1 MPQRRIS
8 GLLRSIALPL
18 GERFQTE
25 EERAGPADTGDL
37 SRYLRERA
45 EPFTVEI
52 KAIVQH
58 RHTMSDSVPFSN
70 QDGSRLQSSS
80 GWLSQRASLR
90 PVPAPALEQA
100 ASGRF
105 EAADRFFLQPIP
117 ERFDQQVAA
126 NRARSIRFE
135 QVAPGLVQLFRA
147 EIPEIFDLRREAL
160 DVR

>member
-1 MPQRRIS
+1 MA
-8 GLLRSIALPL
+8 LLL
-18 GERFQTE
+18 GRRFQTE
-25 EERAGPADTGDL
+25 EERTGPTDTCDL
-37 SRYLRERA
+37 SRYLGKRA
-45 EPFTVEI
+45 EPFTVQV
-52 KAIVQH
+52 KAVVQH
-58 RHTMSDSVPFSN
+58 GQTMSDSGPFPN

-105 EAADRFFLQPIP
+105 EAADCIFLQPIP
-117 ERFDQQVAA
+117 ECLDQQVAV
-126 NRARSIRFE
+126 NPARSIRFE

-147 EIPEIFDLRREAL
+147 EGPEIFDFRREAL

>member
-8 GLLRSIALPL
+8 GLLRSIALLP

-25 EERAGPADTGDL
+25 EERAGPADTRDL

-45 EPFTVEI
+45 ESFTVEV

-70 QDGSRLQSSS
+70 QDGSRLQPSS
-80 GWLSQRASLR
+80 GWLSQWTPFR

-100 ASGRF
+100 ASGKF
-105 EAADRFFLQPIP
+105 EAPACLFLQPIP
-117 ERFDQQVAA
+117 ECLDQQVAA
-126 NRARSIRFE
+126 NPARSVRSE
-135 QVAPGLVQLFRA
+135 Q
-147 EIPEIFDLRREAL
+147 
-160 DVR
+160 

>member
-1 MPQRRIS
+1 MAQRRIL
-8 GLLRSIALPL
+8 GLLRSMALLL
-18 GERFQTE
+18 GRRSQTE

-45 EPFTVEI
+45 ESFTVEV

-58 RHTMSDSVPFSN
+58 LHTMNDSVPFSN

-90 PVPAPALEQA
+90 PVPAPALEQS

-117 ERFDQQVAA
+117 ERLDQQVAA
-126 NRARSIRFE
+126 NPARSTRFE
-135 QVAPGLVQLFRA
+135 QVAPGLAQLFRA
-147 EIPEIFDLRREAL
+147 EVPEIFDLRREAL
-160 DVR
+160 DV

>member
-1 MPQRRIS
+1 MAQRRILS
-8 GLLRSIALPL
+8 LLRSIALLL

-37 SRYLRERA
+37 SRDLRERA
-45 EPFTVEI
+45 EPFTVEV

-58 RHTMSDSVPFSN
+58 RHTMSDSLPFSN
-70 QDGSRLQSSS
+70 QGGSRLQSSS

-105 EAADRFFLQPIP
+105 EAAIAFSCSRYPSALIS
-117 ERFDQQVAA
+117 
-126 NRARSIRFE
+126 RS
-135 QVAPGLVQLFRA
+135 PKT
-147 EIPEIFDLRREAL
+147 LR
-160 DVR
+160 

>member
-1 MPQRRIS
+1 MAQRRILS
-8 GLLRSIALPL
+8 LLRSMALHL

-37 SRYLRERA
+37 SRYLRKRA
-45 EPFTVEI
+45 ESFTVQV
-52 KAIVQH
+52 KAVVQH
-58 RHTMSDSVPFSN
+58 GQTMSDSVPFPN

-117 ERFDQQVAA
+117 ECLDQQVAA
-126 NRARSIRFE
+126 NPARSTRSE

-147 EIPEIFDLRREAL
+147 EGPEIFDFRREAL